1 MLDTVQCLKHI
12 QCTQCFGNYFP
23 FHYQVYWDE
32 KVPFHFEPSKTANL
46 IRSSDPCD
54 GNTSTFQN
62 VVSNRPHTLDSVQ
75 HNIGITEKLCHPC
88 HSPIHTWISIDIIC
102 QILCEGQWE
111 RNVLWQWTFSKLH
124 ILCPP
129 YQQRETKLG
138 NLMSSFSTWCWVRC
152 SLQSIRNK
160 S

>member
-88 HSPIHTWISIDIIC
+88 HSPIHTWISIETSSVRYCVKGNGREMSCDSGHSQNC
-102 QILCEGQWE
+102 
-111 RNVLWQWTFSKLH
+111 TFSALH
-124 ILCPP
+124 IN
-129 YQQRETKLG
+129 RGK
-138 NLMSSFSTWCWVRC
+138 
-152 SLQSIRNK
+152 QS
-160 S
+160 